1 MDCKEFQDHL
11 FAYTEGELLPEKRRA
26 METHA
31 RECLSCGRLLEG
43 FRVMEATIQ
52 REREVEP
59 NPFATTR
66 IMQHL
71 ENEDQRRSRQ
81 VVSVLRPV
89 ALALALF
96 LALSIGFIIGN
107 HGLSRTERVSSG
119 QEIETLRTDL
129 YISDFVDEDIPL
141 LSIQ

>member
-1 MDCKEFQDHL
+1 MDCKEFQDYL
-11 FAYTEGELLPEKRRA
+11 FAYAEGELSPDERHA
-26 METHA
+26 MQGHA
-31 RECLSCGRLLEG
+31 RSCRSCSRLLEG

-52 REREVEP
+52 KEREMEP
-59 NPFATTR
+59 NPFAATR
-66 IMQHL
+66 ILQYL
-71 ENEDQRRSRQ
+71 ENEDRRRNRQ
-81 VVSVLRPV
+81 ALSVLRPI

-119 QEIETLRTDL
+119 QEIESLRTDL
-129 YISDFVDEDIPL
+129 YIADFVDEDIPL